1 MEGTLESLHQRPRR
15 AGKQAAP
22 DVRVQRKQKY
32 IQSVFSEEVCTHGP
46 PSHHGNRE
54 KKSSAASF
62 KLISIFAEKKREEV
76 CKSKYLIQIRSSAE
90 GFSPPGVPEGMRSWE
105 ARGTLSVCGDS

>member
-46 PSHHGNRE
+46 PSHHGCALRCKEKQRKKIFSCFLQIDQHFCRE
-54 KKSSAASF
+54 K
-62 KLISIFAEKKREEV
+62 ER
-76 CKSKYLIQIRSSAE
+76 
-90 GFSPPGVPEGMRSWE
+90 GGV
-105 ARGTLSVCGDS
+105 